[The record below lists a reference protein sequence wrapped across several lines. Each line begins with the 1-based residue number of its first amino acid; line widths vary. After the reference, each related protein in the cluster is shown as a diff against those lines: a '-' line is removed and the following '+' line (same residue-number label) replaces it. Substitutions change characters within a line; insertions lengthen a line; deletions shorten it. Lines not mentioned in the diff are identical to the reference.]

1 MKRFAW
7 SAAACLLLTGATMA
21 LAKDIEVSSLETK
34 RPAELGSSLK
44 KSTSDN
50 AQAQYILDVAGKKV
64 RLVGP
69 RFYPESNKDIELIGR
84 IDALQREAIRLEASL
99 PPSGNE

>member
-34 RPAELGSSLK
+34 RPVELGSSLK
-44 KSTSDN
+44 NDKSDE
-50 AQAQYILDVAGKKV
+50 AQAQYIVDVTGKKV

-84 IDALQREAIRLEASL
+84 SDALLREAVRLEASL
-99 PPSGNE
+99 PPGGNE